1 MLSNLNEEQ
10 KKAVIAYSG
19 PVMVFAGAGSGK
31 TRALTFRIAYMV
43 KEKGIHPASI
53 LAITFTN
60 KATNEM
66 HERLIN
72 LVGPEIYEATISTFH
87 ALCARI
93 LRREITVLGY
103 SRSFSIVDEE
113 EQLKMIGDVLKE
125 SKEEKKKA
133 KHMQK
138 VINYS
143 KCFDIAKI
151 DNPWENKIFKLY
163 EEKMKSLN
171 LLDFEDLLLKV
182 REIFTNFPQI
192 LQKYQEKFHYVLVD
206 EFQDTN
212 LIQYK
217 IVKALTEKSRN
228 LFVVG
233 DDDQSIYSFRGT
245 NYENMLLFKRDF
257 PEYQIFHLAEN
268 YRSTQKILD
277 GCNKLIANNDNREPK
292 KLFSRNLGNDDDV
305 IVMQTESEK
314 DEVNYVIDMIH
325 SLKTKN
331 TPWTD
336 FAVLYRSSVIL
347 RNFEIG
353 FIKAGLPYR
362 VFGGVS
368 YLKRREVKD
377 IIAYLKLI
385 INKNDLH
392 SFKRIINVPARG
404 IGEASIGKIE
414 AMCKE
419 YKIELFEALKASD
432 AILNK
437 SKHQTLVDFMN
448 MITYFQNRIDEVNL
462 NELFDELIEKI
473 GYWEYLKEETENF
486 EERSDNLQE
495 FKSVLYQ
502 IESSSEETSKSE
514 RLREA
519 FDHTILSD
527 EYLQNQKENK
537 NGITLSTIHSV
548 KGLEFKYVFV
558 VALEES
564 IFPNEARITV
574 DFEMEEERRIAYV
587 AFTRAKS
594 KLYLLATKNRMLYG
608 TWFHNQPSRFLL
620 EFSGTNKIT
629 KQVMEENPF
638 HDLDHEYQEK
648 QIITEEQKKP
658 GSYKT
663 GDAVIHDK
671 FGEGVIIGIKGEIG
685 MIFFGSQKRI
695 ADIMLTHKALRKK

>member
-257 PEYQIFHLAEN
+257 PEYQIFHLTEN

-658 GSYKT
+658 GSYKP
-663 GDAVIHDK
+663 GDTVLHDK

>member
-43 KEKGIHPASI
+43 KEKGIHPANI

-257 PEYQIFHLAEN
+257 PEYQIFHLTEN

-658 GSYKT
+658 GSYKP
-663 GDAVIHDK
+663 GDTVLHDK

>member
-1 MLSNLNEEQ
+1 
-10 KKAVIAYSG
+10 
-19 PVMVFAGAGSGK
+19 
-31 TRALTFRIAYMV
+31 
-43 KEKGIHPASI
+43 
-53 LAITFTN
+53 
-60 KATNEM
+60 
-66 HERLIN
+66 
-72 LVGPEIYEATISTFH
+72 
-87 ALCARI
+87 
-93 LRREITVLGY
+93 
-103 SRSFSIVDEE
+103 
-113 EQLKMIGDVLKE
+113 
-125 SKEEKKKA
+125 
-133 KHMQK
+133 
-138 VINYS
+138 
-143 KCFDIAKI
+143 
-151 DNPWENKIFKLY
+151 
-163 EEKMKSLN
+163 
-171 LLDFEDLLLKV
+171 
-182 REIFTNFPQI
+182 
-192 LQKYQEKFHYVLVD
+192 
-206 EFQDTN
+206 
-212 LIQYK
+212 
-217 IVKALTEKSRN
+217 
-228 LFVVG
+228 
-233 DDDQSIYSFRGT
+233 
-245 NYENMLLFKRDF
+245 
-257 PEYQIFHLAEN
+257 
-268 YRSTQKILD
+268 
-277 GCNKLIANNDNREPK
+277 
-292 KLFSRNLGNDDDV
+292 
-305 IVMQTESEK
+305 
-314 DEVNYVIDMIH
+314 
-325 SLKTKN
+325 
-331 TPWTD
+331 
-336 FAVLYRSSVIL
+336 
-347 RNFEIG
+347 
-353 FIKAGLPYR
+353 
-362 VFGGVS
+362 
-368 YLKRREVKD
+368 
-377 IIAYLKLI
+377 
-385 INKNDLH
+385 
-392 SFKRIINVPARG
+392 
-404 IGEASIGKIE
+404 
-414 AMCKE
+414 
-419 YKIELFEALKASD
+419 
-432 AILNK
+432 
-437 SKHQTLVDFMN
+437 MN

-658 GSYKT
+658 GSYKP
-663 GDAVIHDK
+663 GDTVLHDK

>member
-257 PEYQIFHLAEN
+257 PEYQIFHLTEN

-292 KLFSRNLGNDDDV
+292 KLFSRNSGNDDDV

-658 GSYKT
+658 GSYKP
-663 GDAVIHDK
+663 GDTVLHDK